1 MMIAQL
7 DGPILPPA
15 SGGAAKQMIVLL
27 HGYGADGHDLMGL
40 APSWAPSLPD
50 AIFYAPNAIEPCEVG
65 FGFQWFSLEDRS
77 AGRLVAGVEAVAPVF
92 DAWLS
97 ARLAE
102 HKLEEGACALVGFS
116 QGTMVALHV
125 GLRRKKPLAGILGY
139 SGALIAGERLPAEIA
154 SRPKVMLVHGTA
166 DQVVPSGALSAA
178 VKGLD
183 AAGVNVVALS
193 RPGLGHGIDS
203 EGMTRGLGFLKAA
216 LPPAP

>member
-15 SGGAAKQMIVLL
+15 SGGAPKQLIVLL

-50 AIFYAPNAIEPCEVG
+50 AIFYAPNALEPCEVG
-65 FGFQWFSLEDRS
+65 FGFQWFGLEDRS
-77 AGRLVAGVEAVAPVF
+77 PARLIAGVEAAAPVL
-92 DAWLS
+92 DAWLD

-102 HKLEEGACALVGFS
+102 HRLEDRACALVGFS
-116 QGTMVALHV
+116 QGAMVALHV
-125 GLRRKKPLAGILGY
+125 GLRRKKAVAGILGY
-139 SGALIAGERLPAEIA
+139 SGALIAAERLPHEIV

-166 DQVVPSGALSAA
+166 DQVVPSGALSVA

-183 AAGVNVVALS
+183 AAGVSVTALS
-193 RPGLGHGIDS
+193 RPGLGHGIDP
-203 EGMTRGLGFLKAA
+203 EGMTRGLAFLQTVL
-216 LPPAP
+216 LPAS